1 MLANG
6 LFMSKL
12 VYLIPLWGGCEDYLL
27 KALQLV
33 QNKAARCVT
42 RRGIYTSTRDLL
54 KECGWLSVNQLVFFH
69 TVLLLFKVRRNRR
82 PRSIFE
88 MSVSAE
94 NVRYGSRSRQLG
106 TLKAV
111 GLKVPV
117 QRIAFDSFRWRSVR
131 FWNQLPV
138 ELRTL
143 EHQAMFKRKLK
154 SWVIQHIQI

>member
-1 MLANG
+1 
-6 LFMSKL
+6 MS
-12 VYLIPLWGGCEDYLL
+12 
-27 KALQLV
+27 
-33 QNKAARCVT
+33 
-42 RRGIYTSTRDLL
+42 RRGLYFSTRDLL

-88 MSVSAE
+88 MSVSTG
-94 NVRYGSRSRQLG
+94 NVRYGSRSGQVG

-111 GLKVPV
+111 GLKVPL
-117 QRIAFDSFRWRSVR
+117 QRVAFDSFRWRSVR
-131 FWNQLPV
+131 FWNQLPA

-143 EHQAMFKRKLK
+143 EHQVMFKRKLK

>member
-69 TVLLLFKVRRNRR
+69 TVLLLFKVRRTRQ

-88 MSVSAE
+88 MSVSAD
-94 NVRYGSRSRQLG
+94 NVRHGSRSGQLG

-117 QRIAFDSFRWRSVR
+117 QRIAFDSFRWRSVSSGIN
-131 FWNQLPV
+131 FL
-138 ELRTL
+138 
-143 EHQAMFKRKLK
+143 
-154 SWVIQHIQI
+154 